1 VSDSIVS
8 PVRPEFGAG
17 LLAVG
22 DERARLERAIRA
34 VLGASRED
42 ADVSQKQLAVKLGWT
57 RNVVANLETG
67 RRVVGLADFVL
78 IARELRIEPERLL
91 LRILRWWLHSPCRA
105 G

>member
-1 VSDSIVS
+1 VSDSNLT
-8 PVRPEFGAG
+8 PVRPEFC
-17 LLAVG
+17 

-42 ADVSQKQLAVKLGWT
+42 FDVSQRQLAGKLGWS

-67 RRVVGLADFVL
+67 RRVLGLADFVL

-91 LRILRWWLHSPCRA
+91 HRILRW
-105 G
+105 

>member
-1 VSDSIVS
+1 MRDTIVT
-8 PVRPEFGAG
+8 PIRPEFGAG
-17 LLAVG
+17 LPAVS

-42 ADVSQKQLAVKLGWT
+42 LDVSQKQLALKLGWT

-91 LRILRWWLHSPCRA
+91 LRILRW
-105 G
+105 

>member
-1 VSDSIVS
+1 VSDSIVT

-17 LLAVG
+17 LLAVS

-42 ADVSQKQLAVKLGWT
+42 LDVSQKQLAGKLGWT

-67 RRVVGLADFVL
+67 RRVLGLADFVL
-78 IARELRIEPERLL
+78 IARELHIEPERLL
-91 LRILRWWLHSPCRA
+91 HRILRW
-105 G
+105 